1 MSKPCRNCGAEL
13 PDGASFCPHC
23 TTVQTEKQQ
32 IKPLRR
38 WRKRLVSGL
47 AAVLILAAVGVA
59 ALLLHRPETY
69 EGGAEVTYTDQDGT
83 YHVLLAFTSMDG
95 VMKTA
100 EPEAASSLPEGV
112 ESIYPSQLYVYREDT
127 EELVWGEFLEKV
139 DTCLVETTPLSGGTA
154 MTASAPAHQ
163 EDLPYAAL
171 VSNVLY
177 SAASG
182 SNEVLWTLKMKNGD
196 TILLRQRID
205 ASAQAT
211 VSYSPETTPM
221 NTAGELQALLD
232 TIAAEVSTDTM
243 VELFLPPVAYD
254 GPILFSGHT
263 FRLYGGSDGA
273 QQTTFTG
280 PVTLRSVNP
289 QFSEIFD
296 ICFSGSGGTGL
307 TAHSAV
313 VLHGCT
319 VTGWDTGAFAEDGSW
334 VGADGCRFEDNGV
347 GLEFNNPNYACSTST
362 FPDNT
367 FAGNETAVRVRNL
380 GGMQTLDFVGCAFS
394 QNGTDV
400 ENLTDHPVD
409 LSGAKLD

>member
-1 MSKPCRNCGAEL
+1 
-13 PDGASFCPHC
+13 
-23 TTVQTEKQQ
+23 
-32 IKPLRR
+32 
-38 WRKRLVSGL
+38 
-47 AAVLILAAVGVA
+47 
-59 ALLLHRPETY
+59 
-69 EGGAEVTYTDQDGT
+69 
-83 YHVLLAFTSMDG
+83 
-95 VMKTA
+95 
-100 EPEAASSLPEGV
+100 
-112 ESIYPSQLYVYREDT
+112 
-127 EELVWGEFLEKV
+127 
-139 DTCLVETTPLSGGTA
+139 
-154 MTASAPAHQ
+154 
-163 EDLPYAAL
+163 
-171 VSNVLY
+171 
-177 SAASG
+177 
-182 SNEVLWTLKMKNGD
+182 
-196 TILLRQRID
+196 
-205 ASAQAT
+205 
-211 VSYSPETTPM
+211 M

-273 QQTTFTG
+273 QQTTFTE

-296 ICFSGSGGTGL
+296 VCFSGSGGTGL

-380 GGMQTLDFVGCAFS
+380 GGIQTLDFVGCAFS